1 MPPTPTVD
9 LRNGLAMPVIGLGT
23 WPLRGAEAAAAVR
36 TALETGYR
44 LVDTAENYR
53 NEDGVG
59 QGLRDSGVPRE
70 EVVITTKFNKEWHS
84 VEGVRQAWRASIER
98 LGVEYLDIFMVHW
111 PNPGHDRYVDAVRGL
126 AALLEDGSIR
136 AIGVSNFTPAHLRRV
151 EEEAGL
157 VPDLNQI
164 QLSPYASRRAAREY
178 HREHGIV
185 TESWSPIGGSGE
197 GLRSDPVIAE
207 VAAEVRRTPTQV
219 VLRWHVQ
226 TGLVAVPK
234 SGDPGRIAENLDVFG
249 FELTAEQRARID
261 ALDRGE
267 VNVADPETSG
277 H

>member
-1 MPPTPTVD
+1 MPLAPTVP

-70 EVVITTKFNKEWHS
+70 EVVITTKFNREWHS
-84 VEGVRQAWRASIER
+84 VDGVRQAWRASIER
-98 LGVEYLDIFMVHW
+98 LGVEHLDVLMVHW
-111 PNPGHDRYVDAVRGL
+111 PNPGQDRYVEAVRGL

-136 AIGVSNFTPAHLRRV
+136 AIGVSNFSPAHLLRI
-151 EEEAGL
+151 EEETGL

-164 QLSPYASRRAAREY
+164 QLSPYASRREHRTY

-185 TESWSPIGGSGE
+185 TESWSPIGGSGD
-197 GLRSDPVIAE
+197 GLRSDAVVAAIAE
-207 VAAEVRRTPTQV
+207 ELGRTPTQV

-234 SGDPGRIAENLDVFG
+234 SGNPGRIAENLDVFG
-249 FELTAEQRARID
+249 FELTPEQLDRID

-267 VNVADPETSG
+267 VGVADPESFG

>member
-1 MPPTPTVD
+1 MPATPTVP
-9 LRNGLAMPVIGLGT
+9 LRNGLALPVIGLGT
-23 WPLRGAEAAAAVR
+23 WPLRGADAAAAVR

-44 LVDTAENYR
+44 LVDCAENYR

-59 QGLRDSGVPRE
+59 QGIRDSAVPRE
-70 EVVITTKFNKEWHS
+70 DVVITTKFNREWHS
-84 VEGVRQAWRASIER
+84 VDGVRQAWRASTER
-98 LGVEYLDIFMVHW
+98 LGVEYLDVFMVHW
-111 PNPGHDRYVDAVRGL
+111 PNPGQDRYVEAVRGL

-136 AIGVSNFTPAHLRRV
+136 AVGVSNFTPAHLQRL

-164 QLSPYASRRAAREY
+164 QLSPYAARRASQAY

-185 TESWSPIGGSGE
+185 TESWSPIGGSAD
-197 GLRSDPVIAE
+197 GLRSDPVIADI
-207 VAAEVRRTPTQV
+207 AAEVGRTPTQV

-234 SGDPGRIAENLDVFG
+234 SADPGRIAENLDVFD
-249 FELTAEQRARID
+249 FALDDEQLARVD

-267 VNVADPETSG
+267 VDVADPETFG

>member
-1 MPPTPTVD
+1 MPTAPTVP
-9 LRNGLAMPVIGLGT
+9 LRNGLALPVIGLGT
-23 WPLRGAEAAAAVR
+23 WPLRGDEAAAAVR
-36 TALETGYR
+36 TALESGYR
-44 LVDTAENYR
+44 LVDCAENYR

-84 VEGVRQAWRASIER
+84 VDGVHQAWRASTER
-98 LGVEYLDIFMVHW
+98 LGVEYLDVFMVHW
-111 PNPGHDRYVDAVRGL
+111 PNPGQDRYVDAVRGL

-136 AIGVSNFTPAHLRRV
+136 AIGVSNFSPAHLRRV
-151 EEEAGL
+151 EEETGL

-164 QLSPYASRRAAREY
+164 QLSPYASRREHRNY

-185 TESWSPIGGSGE
+185 TESWSPIGGSSE
-197 GLRSDPVIAE
+197 GLRSDPV
-207 VAAEVRRTPTQV
+207 VAAIAQELGRTPTQV

-234 SGDPGRIAENLDVFG
+234 SGNPGRIAENLDVFG
-249 FELTAEQRARID
+249 FELTPEQMDRMD

-267 VNVADPETSG
+267 VNVADPEAFG

>member
-1 MPPTPTVD
+1 MPTAPTVP
-9 LRNGLAMPVIGLGT
+9 LRNGLALPVIGLGT
-23 WPLRGAEAAAAVR
+23 WPLRGDEAAAAVR
-36 TALETGYR
+36 TALESGYR
-44 LVDTAENYR
+44 LVDCAENYR

-84 VEGVRQAWRASIER
+84 VDGVRQAWRASTER
-98 LGVEYLDIFMVHW
+98 LGVEYLDVFMVHW
-111 PNPGHDRYVDAVRGL
+111 PNPGQDRYVDAVRGL

-136 AIGVSNFTPAHLRRV
+136 AIGVSNFSPAHLRRV
-151 EEEAGL
+151 EEETGL

-164 QLSPYASRRAAREY
+164 QLSPYASRREHRNY

-185 TESWSPIGGSGE
+185 TESWSPIGGSSE
-197 GLRSDPVIAE
+197 GLRSDPV
-207 VAAEVRRTPTQV
+207 VAAIAQELGRTPTQV

-234 SGDPGRIAENLDVFG
+234 SGNPGRIAENLDVFG
-249 FELTAEQRARID
+249 FELTPEQMDRMD

-267 VNVADPETSG
+267 VDVADPEAFG

>member
-36 TALETGYR
+36 TALQTGYR
-44 LVDTAENYR
+44 LIDTAENYR

-84 VEGVRQAWRASIER
+84 VDGVRQAWRASTER
-98 LGVEYLDIFMVHW
+98 LGVEYLDVFLVHW
-111 PNPGHDRYVDAVRGL
+111 PNPGQDRYVDAVRGL
-126 AALLEDGSIR
+126 TALLEDGSIR
-136 AIGVSNFTPAHLRRV
+136 AVGVSNFTPAHLRRV
-151 EEEAGL
+151 AEEAGL

-178 HREHGIV
+178 HREQGIV
-185 TESWSPIGGSGE
+185 TESWSPIGGSGD

-207 VAAEVRRTPTQV
+207 IAAEVGRTATQV

-249 FELTAEQRARID
+249 FELTAEQMARID

-267 VNVADPETSG
+267 VDVADPDSFG

>member
-1 MPPTPTVD
+1 MPTVPTLA
-9 LRNGLAMPVIGLGT
+9 LRNGLALPVIGLGT

-44 LVDTAENYR
+44 LVDCAENYR

-84 VEGVRQAWRASIER
+84 VDGVRQAWRASTGR
-98 LGVEYLDIFMVHW
+98 LGLEYIDVLMVHW
-111 PNPGHDRYVDAVRGL
+111 PNPGQDRYVDAVRGL

-136 AIGVSNFTPAHLRRV
+136 AIGVSNFTPAHLQRV
-151 EEEAGL
+151 EEETGL

-164 QLSPYASRRAAREY
+164 QLSPYASRRGYRLY
-178 HREHGIV
+178 HGEHGIV
-185 TESWSPIGGSGE
+185 TESWSPIGGSSE
-197 GLRSDPVIAE
+197 GLRSDPVVVAIAE
-207 VAAEVRRTPTQV
+207 ELGRTPTQV

-234 SGDPGRIAENLDVFG
+234 SGNPGRIAENLDVFG
-249 FELTAEQRARID
+249 FELSAEQMARLD

-267 VNVADPETSG
+267 VDVPDAETAG